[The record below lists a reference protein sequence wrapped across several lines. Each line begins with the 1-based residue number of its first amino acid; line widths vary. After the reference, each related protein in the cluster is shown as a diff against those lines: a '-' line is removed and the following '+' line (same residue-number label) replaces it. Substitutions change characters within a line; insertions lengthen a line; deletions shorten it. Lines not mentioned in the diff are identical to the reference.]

1 MTEPIEDEV
10 STLEGVKSMSSS
22 SSEGR
27 AMVML
32 EYDYGTDMDEAYEN
46 LKKKMDSLERRLPD
60 DVETSVMEMNN
71 NSSATMSLT
80 VAHDSEPSL
89 YDYVDQKVVPELKK
103 ISSVADVEAMG
114 GSSEYIR
121 IELQSEKMA
130 QYKVTVDQIT
140 SALSA
145 ASLAYP
151 SGDTVAG
158 NLELSVSTSMENDTL
173 NDLKRVP
180 ITTGSGKIVY
190 LEDIA
195 STMRQRRAAAAF
207 PATTARKLFPF
218 PLKSSRAARPWRC
231 PRRFRRRWPPWKR
244 RTMG

>member
-1 MTEPIEDEV
+1 
-10 STLEGVKSMSSS
+10 MSSS

-103 ISSVADVEAMG
+103 ISSVADV
-114 GSSEYIR
+114 
-121 IELQSEKMA
+121 
-130 QYKVTVDQIT
+130 
-140 SALSA
+140 LS
-145 ASLAYP
+145 L
-151 SGDTVAG
+151 
-158 NLELSVSTSMENDTL
+158 
-173 NDLKRVP
+173 
-180 ITTGSGKIVY
+180 IHI
-190 LEDIA
+190 
-195 STMRQRRAAAAF
+195 
-207 PATTARKLFPF
+207 
-218 PLKSSRAARPWRC
+218 
-231 PRRFRRRWPPWKR
+231 
-244 RTMG
+244 